1 MSPRRAP
8 ASGFAAILVAVAVSL
23 LGVRLFLPGSAS
35 ACAPPGPQCCCDP
48 GAPDGAGP
56 ASPDGCGCSI
66 SPATPIPAAVVAS
79 AEALPSPAVS
89 AEAPEVCPAGGPAC
103 ARRAEGPAPRA
114 RSAPTQAL
122 LTTFR
127 N

>member
-8 ASGFAAILVAVAVSL
+8 ATGFAALLVAVAVSL

-48 GAPDGAGP
+48 GVPDGAEPDP
-56 ASPDGCGCSI
+56 ADGCGCSI

-79 AEALPSPAVS
+79 AEALPLPALAGASP
-89 AEAPEVCPAGGPAC
+89 EALPAGGRVC
-103 ARRAEGPAPRA
+103 ARREEGPAPRA

>member
-8 ASGFAAILVAVAVSL
+8 AIGFAALLVAVAVSL
-23 LGVRLFLPGSAS
+23 LGFRLFLPGAAS
-35 ACAPPGPQCCCDP
+35 ACAPAGAACCCDSE
-48 GAPDGAGP
+48 APEAGESP
-56 ASPDGCGCSI
+56 ASGGCGCSV
-66 SPATPIPAAVVAS
+66 SPAAPVPSATLAS
-79 AEALPSPAVS
+79 AETLPLPAVS
-89 AEAPEVCPAGGPAC
+89 AEAPEVLPAVGPA
-103 ARRAEGPAPRA
+103 RAPHAGGPAPRA

>member
-1 MSPRRAP
+1 MSSRRAP
-8 ASGFAAILVAVAVSL
+8 ASGFAALLVAVAVSL

-48 GAPDGAGP
+48 GGPDGPGTA
-56 ASPDGCGCSI
+56 DGCGCSI

-79 AEALPSPAVS
+79 AEALPVPAVS
-89 AEAPEVCPAGGPAC
+89 GEAPGALPARGPVRAHWADGPAS
-103 ARRAEGPAPRA
+103 RA
-114 RSAPTQAL
+114 RAGPTQAL